1 MKKVKTLVALGACL
15 SMVFCLSFS
24 ASAKTLA
31 HFEANENWTFVSGV
45 TDKEDMPSIG
55 TSEDGVTS
63 TQYFSMQDSVCV
75 GEYDFSNGNPTKLTF
90 SYAIGSP
97 QSEMGDWI
105 HMYIVIGDDPM
116 AADRWWAGPYDIHST
131 IDWDLYE
138 EQTWDFEPGTGLEW
152 PTGKQKIWV
161 HNSNVGGINL
171 QSVTFSNEEPEEST
185 NGTENEGSSTT
196 ANSNPSTGE
205 KSLVLGMLSLA
216 LVSGA
221 TVYGVVRSKRNK
233 K

>member
-1 MKKVKTLVALGACL
+1 
-15 SMVFCLSFS
+15 
-24 ASAKTLA
+24 
-31 HFEANENWTFVSGV
+31 
-45 TDKEDMPSIG
+45 
-55 TSEDGVTS
+55 
-63 TQYFSMQDSVCV
+63 
-75 GEYDFSNGNPTKLTF
+75 
-90 SYAIGSP
+90 
-97 QSEMGDWI
+97 
-105 HMYIVIGDDPM
+105 MYIVIGDDPM

-171 QSVTFSNEEPEEST
+171 QSVTFSNEEPEET
-185 NGTENEGSSTT
+185 TEENPGDTDNEEGGNTT
-196 ANSNPSTGE
+196 AKPNPSTGE

-221 TVYGVVRSKRNK
+221 TVYGVARSKRNK